1 MWNNAFFTG
10 SILTL
15 ASTFLAGLS
24 QLLLKLSA
32 GREYTSWLREYL
44 NARVIT
50 AYAIFVLT
58 TVLSV
63 AALRFIP
70 LSLSTALAAT
80 GQVFV
85 PLLSWLILKER
96 ITSQKAIGMV
106 AIVVGI
112 VIFAL

>member
-1 MWNNAFFTG
+1 MWNNAYVIGVT
-10 SILTL
+10 LTL
-15 ASTFLAGLS
+15 ASTFLAGIS
-24 QLLLKLSA
+24 QLLLKLAA
-32 GREYTSWLREYL
+32 GKEYASWLREYL
-44 NARVIT
+44 NAQVIT

-63 AALRFIP
+63 VALRFIP
-70 LSLSTALAAT
+70 LSLSTAVAAT

-85 PLLSWLILKER
+85 PLLSWLVLKEH
-96 ITSQKAIGMV
+96 ITSKKALGMA